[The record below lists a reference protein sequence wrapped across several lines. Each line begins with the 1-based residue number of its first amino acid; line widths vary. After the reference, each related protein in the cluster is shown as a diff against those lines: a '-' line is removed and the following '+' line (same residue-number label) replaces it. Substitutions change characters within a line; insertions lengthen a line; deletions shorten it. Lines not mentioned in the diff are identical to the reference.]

1 METHRNLPNTLGE
14 LLALERQVERE
25 WWWLNGALH
34 AVAQVQA
41 EAAVG
46 SLKCFR
52 EMQTQA
58 RTIDRRR
65 VEIALRIAG
74 LEVAESVRHLGADCR
89 PRFLAPHQPEHVM
102 EVSWLKQSEPARSE

>member
-1 METHRNLPNTLGE
+1 METHRNLPDTLDE

-34 AVAQVQA
+34 AVAEVQA
-41 EAAVG
+41 EVAIG
-46 SLKCFR
+46 NLKCFR
-52 EMQTQA
+52 EMHAQA

-74 LEVAESVRHLGADCR
+74 LEVAAHAGQPGTDCR
-89 PRFLAPHQPEHVM
+89 R
-102 EVSWLKQSEPARSE
+102 VSGP

>member
-1 METHRNLPNTLGE
+1 VETHRNLPDTLGE
-14 LLALERQVERE
+14 LLALEHQIERE

-34 AVAQVQA
+34 AVAEVQA

-46 SLKCFR
+46 NLRCLR
-52 EMQTQA
+52 EMQAQA

-74 LEVAESVRHLGADCR
+74 LEVAAHTRPPGADCR
-89 PRFLAPHQPEHVM
+89 R
-102 EVSWLKQSEPARSE
+102 VSDP

>member
-1 METHRNLPNTLGE
+1 METHRNLPDTLGE

-46 SLKCFR
+46 NLQCFR
-52 EMQTQA
+52 EMQAQA
-58 RTIDRRR
+58 RMIDRHR

-74 LEVAESVRHLGADCR
+74 LEVAESVRDLNPDCR
-89 PRFLAPHQPEHVM
+89 PAFLAPHQPEHVM

>member
-1 METHRNLPNTLGE
+1 METHRNLPDTLGE

-46 SLKCFR
+46 NLKCFR
-52 EMQTQA
+52 EMQAQA
-58 RTIDRRR
+58 RTTRSAPRRNR
-65 VEIALRIAG
+65 ASHRRARGRGERSSPWRRLPAG
-74 LEVAESVRHLGADCR
+74 VPGTTSA
-89 PRFLAPHQPEHVM
+89 
-102 EVSWLKQSEPARSE
+102 